1 MVTFV
6 EFSNIAQQVEN
17 TLSTLESD
25 LKFGVNA
32 LAGSMATAE
41 RMLVASGDAPN
52 HSLSFYADSA
62 GTSEVPNAHEQLWAL
77 YESEALPEL
86 V

>member
-6 EFSNIAQQVEN
+6 EFSNIAHQVEN

-41 RMLVASGDAPN
+41 RMLAASGDALN
-52 HSLSFYADSA
+52 HSVSLYADSA
-62 GTSEVPNAHEQLWAL
+62 GASEAPNAHEQLWAL

-86 V
+86 A